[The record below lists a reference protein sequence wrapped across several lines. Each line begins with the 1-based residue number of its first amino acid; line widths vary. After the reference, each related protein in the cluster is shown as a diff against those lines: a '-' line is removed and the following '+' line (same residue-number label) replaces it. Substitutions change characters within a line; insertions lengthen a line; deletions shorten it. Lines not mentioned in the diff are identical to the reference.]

1 MRVELDAFL
10 NLSAGRNLGVIS
22 ARLWLPRLGL
32 PSAFGIWWSRYWVYW
47 VYSVPAVAQDIVA
60 RPAASASTL
69 LLVAHAGRI

>member
-1 MRVELDAFL
+1 MDMPPL
-10 NLSAGRNLGVIS
+10 
-22 ARLWLPRLGL
+22 
-32 PSAFGIWWSRYWVYW
+32 SAFGIWWSRYWVYW